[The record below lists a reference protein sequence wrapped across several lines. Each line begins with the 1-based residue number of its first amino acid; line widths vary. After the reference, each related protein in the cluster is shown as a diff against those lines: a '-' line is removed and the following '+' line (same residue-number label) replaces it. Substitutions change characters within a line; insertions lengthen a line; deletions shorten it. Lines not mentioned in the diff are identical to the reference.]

1 MSLATSDFRKGL
13 KLLIEGQPFEII
25 DFQHVKPGKGGA
37 FVRTKLRGLK
47 SDNVLDKTF
56 RSGDRFEGWDFSEK
70 PLQCL
75 YLEGESAMFMDM
87 ETYEQFSIPF
97 SVLGNKRFY
106 LKEGVEVRAL
116 FLGTDP
122 LTIEI
127 PTFVELKVAE
137 AEPGVRGD
145 TAQGGTKPATLEGGL
160 VVQVPLFIE
169 QGEVL
174 RVDTSTGM
182 YIERAK

>member
-37 FVRTKLRGLK
+37 FVRTKLRALK

-56 RSGDRFEGWDFSEK
+56 RSGERFEEGSFSEK
-70 PLQCL
+70 PMQFL
-75 YLEGESAMFMDM
+75 YLEGESAIFMDM
-87 ETYEQFSIPF
+87 ETYEQFGIPF
-97 SVLGNKRFY
+97 SVLGNKRYY

-116 FLGTDP
+116 FLGGDP
-122 LTIEI
+122 LTIDI

-137 AEPGVRGD
+137 TEPGVRGD

-174 RVDTSTGM
+174 RVDTRTGM

>member
-1 MSLATSDFRKGL
+1 
-13 KLLIEGQPFEII
+13 
-25 DFQHVKPGKGGA
+25 
-37 FVRTKLRGLK
+37 
-47 SDNVLDKTF
+47 
-56 RSGDRFEGWDFSEK
+56 
-70 PLQCL
+70 
-75 YLEGESAMFMDM
+75 MFMDM

-106 LKEGVEVRAL
+106 LKEGMEVRAL

-127 PTFVELKVAE
+127 PTFVELKVVE

-174 RVDTSTGM
+174 RVDTRTGM